1 MWRIGAG
8 IPRLQSVRSGRA
20 PGTGIFVGR
29 RHELDLLHNVVTG
42 LSNGRGGAVWIEG
55 EPGIGKSAL
64 VAEGLR
70 PAPEAGCELS
80 WGLADELTLRFPLQ
94 VILDCLAIEA
104 RSTDPARA
112 GIAAMLRG
120 DHGGGLVSSGNPVL
134 AVAERLLALVDE
146 LCARGPMILVVDDL
160 HWADEASL
168 AVWRRLA
175 GAVAQ
180 IPLLLVAACRPV
192 PRRDEVRRVR
202 QEIVDGNGV
211 LISLGPLPSAEV
223 GELVTGIVGMPPGP
237 RLRRLSDQAA
247 GNPLY
252 LHEMV
257 GALLREHI
265 LRIDTGVA
273 ELAVES
279 GYEAPATIIAA
290 VARRL
295 DFLSEVAS
303 GILRIAALMGPD
315 FAVDEMAAV
324 SGVAPSELGSALE
337 EAVVAGVLAEVETAR
352 LAFRHPLIR
361 HVFHDQVPTPMRGA
375 LHRHAAQVLAEL
387 GAPVERVATHLAST
401 TVVDAWVV
409 DWLST
414 AAASLV
420 SRAPQIAAELLE
432 RAVEQTP
439 TTDPHWEVLAA
450 ALPKAVVRLGRD
462 GDAEKHARAALAHA
476 RAPEVMAELRWILAY
491 VQTRTGNS
499 TGIGTIGEA
508 LGDPAVPPVWAAR
521 LQALLAMM
529 QVNFV
534 GDLDLAE
541 ATAHGALAQGE
552 AAGDR
557 FAMGHALHAMALI
570 SGMRQDNASQ
580 AAFIGR
586 ALVALDDD
594 VDHVDLRLILHHNRI
609 YALTVMDRIAEA
621 ETELGLARRVAEQSG
636 NVQVSNAI
644 HLWSAVHSFWTGR
657 WDDALAELD
666 AIPYPVTN
674 YRLLTSCGLNALM
687 AARRDDLAMARRWLT
702 AVREQPMSSA
712 VERDNSHFVLAARS
726 VVAERDG
733 DVGAALAALAVL
745 LEPEFASVTLRY
757 WLLPDLVRLA
767 LAAGDRDTAAG
778 AVDTCAGEAAR
789 EATTGKVAAARHCR
803 GLLDDDPAPIL
814 TAAGHYR
821 DVGRVTELARALED
835 AAVLLAAGGE
845 TERAR
850 VSFIEAVEI
859 YAGLGAAWDVRRAD
873 SRVRPYGI
881 RRGAR
886 GPRRRPSHGWA
897 ALSPTEVSVAHL
909 VARGYSN
916 PRIAA
921 ELLLSRRTVQS
932 HVSHILAKL
941 DAHSRIEIARETVRH

>member
-1 MWRIGAG
+1 MGVAPAVKPVCTARSVVSRVLWRIGAG

-257 GALLREHI
+257 GALLREHV

-324 SGVAPSELGSALE
+324 SGVAALRTRQRLGGGRGGGCPGRGGDGSA
-337 EAVVAGVLAEVETAR
+337 GI
-352 LAFRHPLIR
+352 P
-361 HVFHDQVPTPMRGA
+361 
-375 LHRHAAQVLAEL
+375 
-387 GAPVERVATHLAST
+387 AS
-401 TVVDAWVV
+401 A
-409 DWLST
+409 
-414 AAASLV
+414 
-420 SRAPQIAAELLE
+420 
-432 RAVEQTP
+432 
-439 TTDPHWEVLAA
+439 
-450 ALPKAVVRLGRD
+450 
-462 GDAEKHARAALAHA
+462 
-476 RAPEVMAELRWILAY
+476 
-491 VQTRTGNS
+491 
-499 TGIGTIGEA
+499 
-508 LGDPAVPPVWAAR
+508 DPA
-521 LQALLAMM
+521 
-529 QVNFV
+529 
-534 GDLDLAE
+534 
-541 ATAHGALAQGE
+541 
-552 AAGDR
+552 R
-557 FAMGHALHAMALI
+557 F
-570 SGMRQDNASQ
+570 S
-580 AAFIGR
+580 
-586 ALVALDDD
+586 
-594 VDHVDLRLILHHNRI
+594 
-609 YALTVMDRIAEA
+609 
-621 ETELGLARRVAEQSG
+621 
-636 NVQVSNAI
+636 
-644 HLWSAVHSFWTGR
+644 
-657 WDDALAELD
+657 
-666 AIPYPVTN
+666 
-674 YRLLTSCGLNALM
+674 
-687 AARRDDLAMARRWLT
+687 
-702 AVREQPMSSA
+702 
-712 VERDNSHFVLAARS
+712 
-726 VVAERDG
+726 
-733 DVGAALAALAVL
+733 
-745 LEPEFASVTLRY
+745 
-757 WLLPDLVRLA
+757 
-767 LAAGDRDTAAG
+767 
-778 AVDTCAGEAAR
+778 
-789 EATTGKVAAARHCR
+789 
-803 GLLDDDPAPIL
+803 
-814 TAAGHYR
+814 
-821 DVGRVTELARALED
+821 
-835 AAVLLAAGGE
+835 
-845 TERAR
+845 
-850 VSFIEAVEI
+850 
-859 YAGLGAAWDVRRAD
+859 
-873 SRVRPYGI
+873 
-881 RRGAR
+881 
-886 GPRRRPSHGWA
+886 
-897 ALSPTEVSVAHL
+897 
-909 VARGYSN
+909 
-916 PRIAA
+916 
-921 ELLLSRRTVQS
+921 
-932 HVSHILAKL
+932 
-941 DAHSRIEIARETVRH
+941 